1 MLQFNLKIA
10 LRNIWKNKVYSSVNI
25 IGLALSMACC
35 LVISVFIWNELH
47 YDDFHTN
54 RDNIYRLTEKQNQA
68 GTIYDVAVTPGLLA
82 PALQKDFPEIVNTV
96 RFQHW
101 SGNLKNGLF
110 NFQEKEILVTDNNVF
125 EVFNFPLLLG
135 DSKTALTSVD
145 DIVITERIAE
155 KYFGKDWRSNPS
167 VLGQIFT
174 LNNKNVFKV
183 AGIAQNPPENSSIQ
197 FDVLLPFTYVLK
209 VDEWSNKWGSNNFHT
224 YLQLKQG
231 TDITDF
237 SEKIKNQLHS
247 YSPKRDDLMQL
258 QPLKAQYLYSKF
270 DFQTDWGK
278 RSNIKYVKIFAGVGL
293 LLLLIA
299 CVNFINLSTARSLK
313 RSLEV
318 GVRKV
323 NGASRKQ
330 LVFQFLCESF
340 LMAVIAGMA
349 AILILQVLNSA
360 IQILTNK
367 AIVLHFSSGLFMGS
381 FLLVI
386 FIIGIVAG
394 IYPAFVLSGFKPV
407 KNLKNNDTKKSRNYI
422 QQGLVVF
429 QFGISITLMI
439 CSFMMYRQLQ
449 FIQQKDLGFNKE
461 QLINVRLNGAL
472 KEKSDVIKQDLENQ
486 SCIAAAAPAT
496 MSLVNVD
503 NSTYLEW
510 DGMQEADKF
519 LITQANVTP
528 DFILTLGIK
537 LRAGRNFLPQ
547 KTTDTINH
555 FIINETAVKRMG
567 YTSNDKI
574 LGKLVTF
581 YGAKGYII
589 GVVKDFHFKS
599 LNADI
604 EPFIFR
610 YQPWAAYFTL
620 FVKTVEGKTAEAIH
634 QIQKV
639 YKKYDAETPVE
650 FSFVDEAIND
660 LYKNDKR
667 TATIIAL
674 FAGLTIFVGCLGLFG
689 LAVFSAEQRIKEIGI
704 RKVLGASVPNIVQ
717 LLSKDFVKLVFVSI
731 VIASPIAYYVMH
743 KWLQDF
749 AYRIDIS
756 WGVFAL
762 AGFLALLIALLTVS
776 FQAVK
781 AAVANPVKSLRTE

>member
-1 MLQFNLKIA
+1 MLKFNLKIA

-35 LVISVFIWNELH
+35 LVISVFIWNELQH
-47 YDDFHTN
+47 DAFHSN

-68 GTIYDVAVTPGLLA
+68 GKLYDVAVTPGPLA

-96 RFQHW
+96 RFGQW
-101 SGNLKNGLF
+101 SGTLKNGI
-110 NFQEKEILVTDNNVF
+110 NSFQEKKILITDNSIF
-125 EVFNFPLLLG
+125 SIFNFPLLKG
-135 DSKTALTSVD
+135 DSKTALQSLD
-145 DIVITERIAE
+145 DIVISERIAE
-155 KYFGKDWRSNPS
+155 KYFGKDWRTNPS

-174 LNNKNVFKV
+174 LNNEHPFKV
-183 AGIAQNPPENSSIQ
+183 AGIAQNPPNNSSIQ
-197 FDVLLPFTYVLK
+197 FDVLLPMPFLFK
-209 VDEWSNKWGSNNFHT
+209 IDEWANKWGGNSFHT
-224 YLQLKQG
+224 YVQLKAS
-231 TDITDF
+231 TDVAAF
-237 SEKIKNQLHS
+237 SEKMKNQLHV
-247 YSPKRDDLMQL
+247 YHNKTDDLMQL
-258 QPLKAQYLYSKF
+258 QPFNAQYLYSKF
-270 DFQTDWGK
+270 DFQSDWGK

-340 LMAVIAGMA
+340 LMALIAGVA
-349 AILILQVLNSA
+349 AVFILQILNSA
-360 IQILTNK
+360 IQVLTDK
-367 AIVLHFSSGLFMGS
+367 AIVLDFSGSLLLMLFL
-381 FLLVI
+381 FFTI
-386 FIIGIVAG
+386 IIGIVAG

-407 KNLKNNDTKKSRNYI
+407 KNLKNNDTKKPRNYI

-461 QLINVRLNGAL
+461 QLISVRLNGGTRGKADL
-472 KEKSDVIKQDLENQ
+472 LKQDLENQ
-486 SCIAAAAPAT
+486 AAIVAVAPST
-496 MSLVNVD
+496 MSLVNVG
-503 NSTYLEW
+503 NSADFKW
-510 DGMQEADKF
+510 DGMQESDMF
-519 LITQANVTP
+519 LATQANIDP
-528 DFILTLGIK
+528 SFIPALGIQ
-537 LRAGRNFLPQ
+537 LMNGSNFLPQ
-547 KTTDTINH
+547 KLTDTINNY
-555 FIINETAVKRMG
+555 ILNETAVKQMG
-567 YTSNDKI
+567 FSVDNI
-574 LGKLVTF
+574 LGKKVTF
-581 YGAKGYII
+581 WGAKGSVI

-599 LNADI
+599 LNSGI
-604 EPFIFR
+604 EPFVFR
-610 YQPWAAYFTL
+610 YQPWAPYFDL
-620 FVKTVEGKTAEAIH
+620 LVKAEAGKITEAIQ

-639 YKKYDAETPVE
+639 YKKYDNETPVE

-704 RKVLGASVPNIVQ
+704 RKVLGASVPHIVQ
-717 LLSKDFVKLVFVSI
+717 LLSKDFIKLVI
-731 VIASPIAYYVMH
+731 VGILIASPVAYYAMH

-749 AYRIDIS
+749 AYRINIE
-756 WGVFAL
+756 WWVFAL
-762 AGFLALLIALLTVS
+762 AGVMALLIALLTVS

>member
-1 MLQFNLKIA
+1 LKI
-10 LRNIWKNKVYSSVNI
+10 
-25 IGLALSMACC
+25 
-35 LVISVFIWNELH
+35 
-47 YDDFHTN
+47 
-54 RDNIYRLTEKQNQA
+54 
-68 GTIYDVAVTPGLLA
+68 
-82 PALQKDFPEIVNTV
+82 
-96 RFQHW
+96 
-101 SGNLKNGLF
+101 
-110 NFQEKEILVTDNNVF
+110 
-125 EVFNFPLLLG
+125 
-135 DSKTALTSVD
+135 
-145 DIVITERIAE
+145 
-155 KYFGKDWRSNPS
+155 
-167 VLGQIFT
+167 
-174 LNNKNVFKV
+174 
-183 AGIAQNPPENSSIQ
+183 
-197 FDVLLPFTYVLK
+197 
-209 VDEWSNKWGSNNFHT
+209 DEWANKWGSNNFHT
-224 YLQLKQG
+224 YVQLKAG
-231 TDITDF
+231 TDVVAF
-237 SEKIKNQLHS
+237 SEKIKNQLHV
-247 YSPKRDDLMQL
+247 YNPKTEDLMQL

-330 LVFQFLCESF
+330 LIFQFLCESF
-340 LMAVIAGMA
+340 LMALIAGVA
-349 AILILQVLNSA
+349 ALFILQILNSA
-360 IQILTNK
+360 IQMLTDK
-367 AIVLHFSSGLFMGS
+367 AIVLDFSGSLLLMLFL
-381 FLLVI
+381 FFTI
-386 FIIGIVAG
+386 IIGIVAG

-407 KNLKNNDTKKSRNYI
+407 KNLKNNDTKKPRNYI

-472 KEKSDVIKQDLENQ
+472 KEKSEVIKQDLENQ
-486 SCIAAAAPAT
+486 SCIAATAPAT

-519 LITQANVTP
+519 LITQANITP
-528 DFILTLGIK
+528 DFIPTLGIQ

-574 LGKLVTF
+574 LGKQVTF

-599 LNADI
+599 LNAGI

-610 YQPWAAYFTL
+610 YQPWAPYFTL
-620 FVKTVEGKTAEAIH
+620 FVKTVEGKTAEAIQ

-639 YKKYDAETPVE
+639 YKKYDSETPVE
-650 FSFVDEAIND
+650 FRFVDEAIND

-704 RKVLGASVPNIVQ
+704 RKVLGASVPHIVQ
-717 LLSKDFVKLVFVSI
+717 LLSKDFIKLVI
-731 VIASPIAYYVMH
+731 IGILIASPVAYYAMH

-749 AYRIDIS
+749 AYRINIE
-756 WGVFAL
+756 WWVFAL
-762 AGFLALLIALLTVS
+762 AGVMALLIALLTVS
-776 FQAVK
+776 FQAIK